1 MKMAYLF
8 YLKKRMKY
16 AHCVTLFLGA
26 VSISASPQNY
36 LELENINILACKEKP
51 TSGIYQYY
59 DCDPFCDP
67 FEWNTLDTL
76 KKQEN
81 KGNQPPSR
89 VYGKWVFRPFTPVTG
104 VQIPLGTP
112 YQ

>member
-1 MKMAYLF
+1 MAYLF

-67 FEWNTLDTL
+67 FEWNTLDSSDTLDILDTLETL

-81 KGNQPPSR
+81 NFEKTR
-89 VYGKWVFRPFTPVTG
+89 K
-104 VQIPLGTP
+104 
-112 YQ
+112 